1 MSKVKIDWKS
11 FKKKY
16 ERPKKGQFPTGTR
29 VYKGFQGSGKT
40 LTMIHDIFECR
51 KIFPKCQI
59 WSNVR
64 LKNLE
69 YYYITD
75 TKGLKK
81 AIESQNGED
90 GVLIAIDEAHL
101 FFNKKD
107 GISLDVLTCISQQR
121 KDRRKIFFT
130 SQIWEEL
137 DVSLRKQVKEVV
149 SCKKISKFQINNI
162 IDGESITFDKKLGT
176 WTGQTKEWQI
186 FKHNKELYQAY
197 DTFQKIINNQEYS
210 RENTNNQPII
220 MNNNIINR
228 RRKTI
233 LK

>member
-1 MSKVKIDWKS
+1 MSKINIDWKS

-40 LTMIHDIFECR
+40 LTMIHDIFQCR
-51 KIFPKCQI
+51 KIFPECNI
-59 WSNVR
+59 WSNVI
-64 LKNLE
+64 LKGIDYNP
-69 YYYITD
+69 IIN
-75 TKGLKK
+75 TKDLYN
-81 AIESQNGED
+81 AINDQNGEN

-149 SCKKISKFQINNI
+149 SCKKIGRVQLNNV
-162 IDGESITFDKKLGT
+162 IDGESIVFDKQLGT

-197 DTFQKIINNQEYS
+197 DTFQKIINNTEYS
-210 RENTNNQPII
+210 RNMTQNQPYII
-220 MNNNIINR
+220 QNNILNKR
-228 RRKTI
+228 R
-233 LK
+233 